1 MLVGLI
7 HPTKGKIPLDKC
19 IEEFSDIAP
28 APLVFD
34 ILSNINQTWRKGK
47 VSPSMLPS
55 CPMKSFLQQE
65 VDYYSLL
72 EDLYWAGFR
81 GTLKHE
87 ALAKY
92 GQDND
97 DLMIEKRMATKI
109 GGIEITGQVD
119 AYNPAEQILM
129 DWKTCKYIKAEY
141 LPYSEHITQ
150 VKTYALIL
158 EDNGLPVKEIQI
170 VYMDAAGWAV
180 VHIDKDGAYLSHK
193 DKEGWKDTEIKDLF
207 LQPTDE
213 FRAEIEDR
221 VLLLDKVMRGE
232 IEAPCEISFLCNM
245 ENRTKKIYCPV
256 YQHCECWKEKF
267 GEKNDES

>member
-1 MLVGLI
+1 MLKGLI
-7 HPTKGKIPLDKC
+7 HPTKGNILLKDCVK
-19 IEEFSDIAP
+19 EFSDIAP
-28 APLVFD
+28 KPLVWD
-34 ILSNINQTWRKGK
+34 ILENVNQSWRKGK

-109 GGIEITGQVD
+109 GGVEITGQVD

-170 VYMDAAGWAV
+170 VYMDAASWAV

-232 IEAPCEISFLCNM
+232 IEAPCEPGFLCDGK
-245 ENRTKKIYCPV
+245 NRTGKIYCPMKS
-256 YQHCECWKEKF
+256 ECPYWKKAEEEK
-267 GEKNDES
+267 E